1 VTGATILLSSGKLRA
16 RRHEM
21 NKERI
26 VQVFFFGFLALIT
39 WELYLV
45 FEPFLMPIAWAI
57 LLAFLAHPALIELDR
72 HIRSRTTTAL
82 LITVIMA
89 LGVVLPA
96 VWLSERLVSE
106 AQSLYVTISGLS
118 TAGSFDRVSAW
129 LRQTSIGAHLGV
141 VLARHGIKLED
152 EIKTVAVQSAKVTSD
167 YLLEHG
173 GSAAS
178 NLASFVLHFG
188 IALLTFFYLLRDG
201 ESYYEGVRTLTPLHE
216 QDKEAIFDTLGATLS
231 SVMRGLMLTAVLD
244 GVTIGLGYLICDV
257 PYWAFLAL
265 LTAAAGLLPFGGTTL
280 VWVPVMIYLAY
291 TSSWAAAIGLAVWSM
306 IALAVIDNFIK
317 PLAMRHGTGLPT
329 LALFFGLAGG
339 IEAYGPIGIFAGPAV
354 IAIFAAL
361 LRVYERLY
369 VGDGVVAA
377 VVVVPPTNAEPA
389 VQRID
394 PSTQLELEPELKK
407 ESP

>member
-1 VTGATILLSSGKLRA
+1 
-16 RRHEM
+16 M
-21 NKERI
+21 NQERI

-39 WELYLV
+39 WELYQV

-72 HIRSRTTTAL
+72 HLHSRTTSAL
-82 LITVIMA
+82 LITIIVA

-96 VWLSERLVSE
+96 VWLSERLISE
-106 AQSLYVTISGLS
+106 AQTLYGAISGLS
-118 TAGSFDRVSAW
+118 TKGGLDRIGAW
-129 LRQTSIGAHLGV
+129 LRETTMGARLEDM
-141 VLARHGIKLED
+141 LARHGIRLDD
-152 EIKTVAVQSAKVTSD
+152 EIKTVVAQSAKVTSD
-167 YLLEHG
+167 YVLAHG
-173 GSAAS
+173 TSAAS
-178 NLASFVLHFG
+178 NVAGYLLHFG

-201 ESYYEGVRTLTPLHE
+201 ESYYESLVALTPLHA
-216 QDKEAIFDTLGATLS
+216 QDKAVIFDTLRSTLS

-244 GVTIGLGYLICDV
+244 GVTIGLGYLVLGV

-280 VWVPVMIYLAY
+280 VWVPVLIYLAY
-291 TSSWAAAIGLAVWSM
+291 ASTWASVIGLAVWSM
-306 IALAVIDNFIK
+306 IALAIIDNFIK

-361 LRVYERLY
+361 LRVYERTY
-369 VGDGVVAA
+369 VDAPASAPVPVVTWRVADQPDESIE
-377 VVVVPPTNAEPA
+377 VPRRP
-389 VQRID
+389 D
-394 PSTQLELEPELKK
+394 LKK
-407 ESP
+407 ETP

>member
-1 VTGATILLSSGKLRA
+1 
-16 RRHEM
+16 M
-21 NKERI
+21 NQERI

-39 WELYLV
+39 WELYQV

-72 HIRSRTTTAL
+72 HLHSRTTSAL
-82 LITVIMA
+82 LITIIVA

-96 VWLSERLVSE
+96 VWLSERLISE
-106 AQSLYVTISGLS
+106 AQTLYGAISGLS
-118 TAGSFDRVSAW
+118 TKGGLDRIGAW
-129 LRQTSIGAHLGV
+129 LRETTMGARLEDM
-141 VLARHGIKLED
+141 LARHGIRLDD
-152 EIKTVAVQSAKVTSD
+152 EIKTVVAQSAKVTSD
-167 YLLEHG
+167 YVLAHG
-173 GSAAS
+173 TSAAS
-178 NLASFVLHFG
+178 NVAGYLLHFG

-201 ESYYEGVRTLTPLHE
+201 ESYYESLVALTPLHA
-216 QDKEAIFDTLGATLS
+216 QDKAAIFDTLRSTLS

-244 GVTIGLGYLICDV
+244 GVTIGLGYLVLGV

-280 VWVPVMIYLAY
+280 VWVPVLIYLAY
-291 TSSWAAAIGLAVWSM
+291 ASTWASVIGLAVWSM
-306 IALAVIDNFIK
+306 IALAIIDNFIK

-361 LRVYERLY
+361 LRVYERTY
-369 VGDGVVAA
+369 VDAPASAPVPVVTRRVADQPDESIE
-377 VVVVPPTNAEPA
+377 VPRGP
-389 VQRID
+389 D
-394 PSTQLELEPELKK
+394 LKK
-407 ESP
+407 ETP

>member
-1 VTGATILLSSGKLRA
+1 
-16 RRHEM
+16 M
-21 NKERI
+21 NQERI

-39 WELYLV
+39 WELYQV

-72 HIRSRTTTAL
+72 YIRSRTTSAL
-82 LITVIMA
+82 IITLIVA

-96 VWLSERLVSE
+96 VWLSERLVNE
-106 AQSLYVTISGLS
+106 AQTLYGAASNLS
-118 TAGSFDRVSAW
+118 TMGSLDRAGVW
-129 LRQTSIGAHLGV
+129 LRETRVGTHLANL
-141 VLARHGIKLED
+141 LARHGIRLED
-152 EIKTVAVQSAKVTSD
+152 EIKSVGLRSAKVTSD
-167 YLLEHG
+167 YLIAHG

-201 ESYYEGVRTLTPLHE
+201 ESYYEGLRGLTPMHE
-216 QDKEAIFDTLGATLS
+216 QDKTVIFDTLGATLS

-244 GVTIGLGYLICDV
+244 GVTLGLGYLVCGV

-280 VWVPVMIYLAY
+280 VWVPVMIYLGY
-291 TSSWAAAIGLAVWSM
+291 SSTWVSAIGLGIWSM
-306 IALAVIDNFIK
+306 IALAIIDNFIK

-339 IEAYGPIGIFAGPAV
+339 IEAYGPLGIFAGPAV

-361 LRVYERLY
+361 LRVYERTY
-369 VGDGVVAA
+369 VTDSAGEMIAVA
-377 VVVVPPTNAEPA
+377 PPPVDEPA

-394 PSTQLELEPELKK
+394 PLPQPELKK
-407 ESP
+407 ETP

>member
-1 VTGATILLSSGKLRA
+1 
-16 RRHEM
+16 M
-21 NKERI
+21 NQERI

-39 WELYLV
+39 WELYQV

-72 HIRSRTTTAL
+72 HLHSRTTSAL
-82 LITVIMA
+82 LITIIVA

-96 VWLSERLVSE
+96 VWLSERLISE
-106 AQSLYVTISGLS
+106 AQTLYGAISGLS
-118 TAGSFDRVSAW
+118 TKGGLDRIGAW
-129 LRQTSIGAHLGV
+129 LRETTMGARLEDM
-141 VLARHGIKLED
+141 LARHGIRLDD
-152 EIKTVAVQSAKVTSD
+152 EIKTVVAQSAKVTSD
-167 YLLEHG
+167 YVLAHG
-173 GSAAS
+173 TSAAS
-178 NLASFVLHFG
+178 NVAGYLLHFG

-201 ESYYEGVRTLTPLHE
+201 ESYYESLVALTPLHA
-216 QDKEAIFDTLGATLS
+216 QDKAVIFDTLRSTLS

-244 GVTIGLGYLICDV
+244 GVTIGLGYLVLGV

-280 VWVPVMIYLAY
+280 VWVPVLIYLAY
-291 TSSWAAAIGLAVWSM
+291 ASTWASVIGLAVWSM
-306 IALAVIDNFIK
+306 IALAIIDNFIK

-361 LRVYERLY
+361 LRVYERTY
-369 VGDGVVAA
+369 VDAPAAAPVPVITRRVADQPDESIE
-377 VVVVPPTNAEPA
+377 VPRRP
-389 VQRID
+389 D
-394 PSTQLELEPELKK
+394 LKK
-407 ESP
+407 ETP

>member
-1 VTGATILLSSGKLRA
+1 
-16 RRHEM
+16 M
-21 NKERI
+21 NQERI

-39 WELYLV
+39 WELYQV

-72 HIRSRTTTAL
+72 HLHSRTTSAL
-82 LITVIMA
+82 LITIIVA

-96 VWLSERLVSE
+96 VWLSERLISE
-106 AQSLYVTISGLS
+106 AQTLYGAISGLS
-118 TAGSFDRVSAW
+118 TKGGLDRIGAW
-129 LRQTSIGAHLGV
+129 LRETTMGARLEDM
-141 VLARHGIKLED
+141 LARHGIRLDD
-152 EIKTVAVQSAKVTSD
+152 EIKTVVAQSAKVTSD
-167 YLLEHG
+167 YVLAHG
-173 GSAAS
+173 TSAAS
-178 NLASFVLHFG
+178 NVAGYLLHFG

-201 ESYYEGVRTLTPLHE
+201 ESYYESLVALTPLHA
-216 QDKEAIFDTLGATLS
+216 QDKAVIFDTLRSTLS

-244 GVTIGLGYLICDV
+244 GVTIGLGYLVLGV

-280 VWVPVMIYLAY
+280 VWVPVLIYLAY
-291 TSSWAAAIGLAVWSM
+291 ASTWASVIGLAVWSM
-306 IALAVIDNFIK
+306 IALAIIDNFIK

-361 LRVYERLY
+361 LRVYERTY
-369 VGDGVVAA
+369 VDAPASAPVPVVTRRVADQPDESIE
-377 VVVVPPTNAEPA
+377 VPRRP
-389 VQRID
+389 D
-394 PSTQLELEPELKK
+394 LKK
-407 ESP
+407 ETP

>member
-1 VTGATILLSSGKLRA
+1 
-16 RRHEM
+16 M
-21 NKERI
+21 NQERI

-39 WELYLV
+39 WELYQV

-72 HIRSRTTTAL
+72 HLHSRTTSAL
-82 LITVIMA
+82 LITIIVA

-96 VWLSERLVSE
+96 VWLSERLISE
-106 AQSLYVTISGLS
+106 AQTLYGAISGLS
-118 TAGSFDRVSAW
+118 TKGGLDRIGAW
-129 LRQTSIGAHLGV
+129 LRETTMGARLEDM
-141 VLARHGIKLED
+141 LARHGISLDD
-152 EIKTVAVQSAKVTSD
+152 EIKTVVAQSAKVTSD
-167 YLLEHG
+167 YVLAHG
-173 GSAAS
+173 TSAAS
-178 NLASFVLHFG
+178 NVAGYLLHFG

-201 ESYYEGVRTLTPLHE
+201 ESYYESLVALTPLHA
-216 QDKEAIFDTLGATLS
+216 QDKAVIFDTLRSTLS

-244 GVTIGLGYLICDV
+244 GVTIGLGYLVLGV

-280 VWVPVMIYLAY
+280 VWVPVLIYLAY
-291 TSSWAAAIGLAVWSM
+291 ASTWASVIGLAVWSM
-306 IALAVIDNFIK
+306 IALAIIDNFIK

-361 LRVYERLY
+361 LRVYERTY
-369 VGDGVVAA
+369 VDAPAAAPVPVITRRVADQPDESIE
-377 VVVVPPTNAEPA
+377 VPRRP
-389 VQRID
+389 D
-394 PSTQLELEPELKK
+394 LKK
-407 ESP
+407 ETP

>member
-1 VTGATILLSSGKLRA
+1 
-16 RRHEM
+16 M
-21 NKERI
+21 NQERI

-39 WELYLV
+39 WELYQV

-72 HIRSRTTTAL
+72 HLHSRTTSAL
-82 LITVIMA
+82 LITIIVA

-96 VWLSERLVSE
+96 VWLSERLISE
-106 AQSLYVTISGLS
+106 AQTLYGAISGLS
-118 TAGSFDRVSAW
+118 TKGGLDRIGAW
-129 LRQTSIGAHLGV
+129 LRETTMGARLEDM
-141 VLARHGIKLED
+141 LARHGIRLDD
-152 EIKTVAVQSAKVTSD
+152 EIKTVVAQSAKVTSD
-167 YLLEHG
+167 YVLAHG
-173 GSAAS
+173 TSAAS
-178 NLASFVLHFG
+178 NVAGYLLHFG

-201 ESYYEGVRTLTPLHE
+201 ESYYESLVALTPLHA
-216 QDKEAIFDTLGATLS
+216 QDKAAIFDTLRSTLS

-244 GVTIGLGYLICDV
+244 GVTIGLGYLVLGV

-280 VWVPVMIYLAY
+280 VWVPVLIYLAY
-291 TSSWAAAIGLAVWSM
+291 ASTWASVIGLAVWSM
-306 IALAVIDNFIK
+306 IALAIIDNFIK

-361 LRVYERLY
+361 LRVYERTY
-369 VGDGVVAA
+369 VDAPAAAPVPVITRRVADQPDESIE
-377 VVVVPPTNAEPA
+377 VPRRP
-389 VQRID
+389 D
-394 PSTQLELEPELKK
+394 LKK
-407 ESP
+407 ETP

>member
-1 VTGATILLSSGKLRA
+1 
-16 RRHEM
+16 M
-21 NKERI
+21 NQERI

-39 WELYLV
+39 WELYQV

-72 HIRSRTTTAL
+72 HLHSRTTSAL
-82 LITVIMA
+82 LITIIVA

-96 VWLSERLVSE
+96 VWLSERLISE
-106 AQSLYVTISGLS
+106 AQTLYGAISGLS
-118 TAGSFDRVSAW
+118 TKGGLDRIGAW
-129 LRQTSIGAHLGV
+129 LRETTMGARLEDM
-141 VLARHGIKLED
+141 LARHGIRLDD
-152 EIKTVAVQSAKVTSD
+152 EIKTVVAQSAKVTSD
-167 YLLEHG
+167 YVLAHG
-173 GSAAS
+173 TSAAS
-178 NLASFVLHFG
+178 NVAGYLLHFG

-201 ESYYEGVRTLTPLHE
+201 ESYYESLVALTPLHA
-216 QDKEAIFDTLGATLS
+216 QDKAAIFDTLRSTLS

-244 GVTIGLGYLICDV
+244 GVTIGLGYLVLAV

-280 VWVPVMIYLAY
+280 VWVPVLIYLAY
-291 TSSWAAAIGLAVWSM
+291 ASTWASVIGLAVWSM
-306 IALAVIDNFIK
+306 IALAIIDNFIK

-361 LRVYERLY
+361 LRVYERTY
-369 VGDGVVAA
+369 VDAPAAAPVPGVTRRVADQPDESIE
-377 VVVVPPTNAEPA
+377 VPRGP
-389 VQRID
+389 D
-394 PSTQLELEPELKK
+394 LKK
-407 ESP
+407 ETP

>member
-1 VTGATILLSSGKLRA
+1 
-16 RRHEM
+16 M
-21 NKERI
+21 NQERI

-39 WELYLV
+39 WELYQV

-72 HIRSRTTTAL
+72 HLHSRTTSAL
-82 LITVIMA
+82 LITIIVA

-96 VWLSERLVSE
+96 VWLSERLISE
-106 AQSLYVTISGLS
+106 AQTLYGAISGLS
-118 TAGSFDRVSAW
+118 TKGGLDRIGAW
-129 LRQTSIGAHLGV
+129 LRETTMGARLEDM
-141 VLARHGIKLED
+141 LARHGIRLDD
-152 EIKTVAVQSAKVTSD
+152 EIKTVVAQSAKVTSD
-167 YLLEHG
+167 YVLAHG
-173 GSAAS
+173 TSAAS
-178 NLASFVLHFG
+178 NVAGYLLHFG

-201 ESYYEGVRTLTPLHE
+201 ESYYESLVALTPLHA
-216 QDKEAIFDTLGATLS
+216 QDKAAIFDTLRSTLS

-244 GVTIGLGYLICDV
+244 GVTIGLGYLVLGV

-280 VWVPVMIYLAY
+280 VWVPVLIYLAY
-291 TSSWAAAIGLAVWSM
+291 ASTWASVIGLAVWSM
-306 IALAVIDNFIK
+306 IALAIIDNFIK

-361 LRVYERLY
+361 LRVYERTY
-369 VGDGVVAA
+369 VDAPAAAPVPVVTRRVADQPDESIE
-377 VVVVPPTNAEPA
+377 VPP
-389 VQRID
+389 R
-394 PSTQLELEPELKK
+394 PELKK
-407 ESP
+407 ETP

>member
-1 VTGATILLSSGKLRA
+1 
-16 RRHEM
+16 M
-21 NKERI
+21 NQERI

-39 WELYLV
+39 WELYQV

-72 HIRSRTTTAL
+72 HLHSRTTSAL
-82 LITVIMA
+82 LITIIVA

-96 VWLSERLVSE
+96 VWLSERLISE
-106 AQSLYVTISGLS
+106 AQTLYGAISGLS
-118 TAGSFDRVSAW
+118 TKGGLDRIGAW
-129 LRQTSIGAHLGV
+129 LRETTMGARLEDM
-141 VLARHGIKLED
+141 LARHGIRLDD
-152 EIKTVAVQSAKVTSD
+152 EIKTVVAQSAKVTSD
-167 YLLEHG
+167 YVLAHG
-173 GSAAS
+173 TSAAS
-178 NLASFVLHFG
+178 NVAGYLLHFG

-201 ESYYEGVRTLTPLHE
+201 ESYYESLVALTPLHA
-216 QDKEAIFDTLGATLS
+216 QDKAAIFDTLRSTLS

-244 GVTIGLGYLICDV
+244 GVTIGLGYLVLGV

-280 VWVPVMIYLAY
+280 VWVPVLIYLAY
-291 TSSWAAAIGLAVWSM
+291 ASTWASVIGLAVWSM
-306 IALAVIDNFIK
+306 IALAIIDNFIK

-361 LRVYERLY
+361 LRVYERTY
-369 VGDGVVAA
+369 VDAPAAAPVPVVTRRVADQPDESIE
-377 VVVVPPTNAEPA
+377 VPRRP
-389 VQRID
+389 D
-394 PSTQLELEPELKK
+394 LKK
-407 ESP
+407 ETP

>member
-1 VTGATILLSSGKLRA
+1 
-16 RRHEM
+16 M
-21 NKERI
+21 NQERI

-39 WELYLV
+39 WELYQV

-72 HIRSRTTTAL
+72 HLHSRTTSAL
-82 LITVIMA
+82 LITIIVA

-96 VWLSERLVSE
+96 VWLSERLISE
-106 AQSLYVTISGLS
+106 AQTLYGAISGLS
-118 TAGSFDRVSAW
+118 TKGGLDRIGAW
-129 LRQTSIGAHLGV
+129 LRETTMGARLEDM
-141 VLARHGIKLED
+141 LARHGIRLDD
-152 EIKTVAVQSAKVTSD
+152 EIKTVVAQSAKVISD
-167 YLLEHG
+167 YVLAHG
-173 GSAAS
+173 TSAAS
-178 NLASFVLHFG
+178 NVAGYLLHFG

-201 ESYYEGVRTLTPLHE
+201 ESYYESLVALTPLHA
-216 QDKEAIFDTLGATLS
+216 QDKAAIFDTLRSTLS

-244 GVTIGLGYLICDV
+244 GVTIGLGYLVLGV

-280 VWVPVMIYLAY
+280 VWVPVLIYLAY
-291 TSSWAAAIGLAVWSM
+291 ASTWASVIGLAVWSM
-306 IALAVIDNFIK
+306 IALAIIDNFIK

-361 LRVYERLY
+361 LRVYERTY
-369 VGDGVVAA
+369 VDAPASAPVPVVTRRVAEQPDESIE
-377 VVVVPPTNAEPA
+377 VPRRP
-389 VQRID
+389 D
-394 PSTQLELEPELKK
+394 LKK
-407 ESP
+407 ETP

>member
-1 VTGATILLSSGKLRA
+1 
-16 RRHEM
+16 M
-21 NKERI
+21 NQERI
-26 VQVFFFGFLALIT
+26 VQVFFFAFLALIT
-39 WELYLV
+39 WQLYQV

-57 LLAFLAHPALIELDR
+57 LLAFLAHPALTELDR
-72 HIRSRTTTAL
+72 RVHSRTTSAL
-82 LITVIMA
+82 LITIVVA

-96 VWLSERLVSE
+96 VWLSERLLSE
-106 AQSLYVTISGLS
+106 AQTLYGAISGLS
-118 TAGSFDRVSAW
+118 TKGGLDRIGAW
-129 LRQTSIGAHLGV
+129 LRETTMGARLDNL
-141 VLARHGIKLED
+141 LARHGVRLDD
-152 EIKTVAVQSAKVTSD
+152 EIKDVVVQSAKVTSD
-167 YLLEHG
+167 YVLAHG

-178 NLASFVLHFG
+178 NVASFLLHFG

-201 ESYYEGVRTLTPLHE
+201 ESYYEGIRSLTPLHE
-216 QDKEAIFDTLGATLS
+216 QDKAVIFDTLRSTLS

-244 GVTIGLGYLICDV
+244 GVTIGLGYLVSGV

-291 TSSWAAAIGLAVWSM
+291 ASTWASVIGLAVWSM
-306 IALAVIDNFIK
+306 IALAIIDNFIK

-361 LRVYERLY
+361 LRVYERTY
-369 VGDGVVAA
+369 VGAPTVAPVA
-377 VVVVPPTNAEPA
+377 VVTRPVADERTAEIDEPPVE
-389 VQRID
+389 RID
-394 PSTQLELEPELKK
+394 MPPRPELKK
-407 ESP
+407 ERP